1 MVVGQQHETVVV
13 AWVRVV
19 VVVKWALLVVVG
31 QSSNK
36 SVIVV
41 VHDQGERLGKRRAV
55 VVDRRHEMRASQRI
69 VRKTSF

>member
-1 MVVGQQHETVVV
+1 MAGEFVVKWACVVVVGQPHETVVV

-19 VVVKWALLVVVG
+19 VVVKWALEVVG

-41 VHDQGERLGKRRAV
+41 VHDQDARLGKRRAV
-55 VVDRRHEMRASQRI
+55 VVDLA
-69 VRKTSF
+69 T

>member
-1 MVVGQQHETVVV
+1 LAGEFVVKWACVVVGQPHETVVV

-19 VVVKWALLVVVG
+19 VVVKWALEVVG

-41 VHDQGERLGKRRAV
+41 VHDQNERLGKRRAV
-55 VVDRRHEMRASQRI
+55 VVDQA
-69 VRKTSF
+69 T

>member
-1 MVVGQQHETVVV
+1 MVVGQPHETVVV

-19 VVVKWALLVVVG
+19 VVVKWALAVVG

-41 VHDQGERLGKRRAV
+41 VHDQDERLGKRRAG
-55 VVDRRHEMRASQRI
+55 VVDQA
-69 VRKTSF
+69 T

>member
-1 MVVGQQHETVVV
+1 MVVVGQPHETVVV

-19 VVVKWALLVVVG
+19 VVVKWALAVVG

-41 VHDQGERLGKRRAV
+41 VHDQNERLGKRRAV
-55 VVDRRHEMRASQRI
+55 VVDQA
-69 VRKTSF
+69 T

>member
-1 MVVGQQHETVVV
+1 MVVGQPHETVVV

-19 VVVKWALLVVVG
+19 VVVKWALAVVG

-41 VHDQGERLGKRRAV
+41 VHDQDERLGKRRAV
-55 VVDRRHEMRASQRI
+55 VVDQA
-69 VRKTSF
+69 T